1 MANRRGKRS
10 IRFRVED
17 ENRLTERV
25 TKSYLFR
32 FEDEFIES
40 LYDNIQLIK
49 KDEVKFDISIG
60 IEHLDMDN
68 TEKEYWNYSNPIL
81 GSWAYS
87 NDINKSEFI
96 EGIKEWLTHWNGMGV
111 RYYEIG
117 FIEKVSNEKLNEN
130 DNYWNVE
137 Y

>member
-1 MANRRGKRS
+1 MANRRS

-17 ENRLTERV
+17 ERHLTERV
-25 TKSYLFR
+25 TKSSLFR
-32 FEDEFIES
+32 FEEDFIEA

-49 KDEVKFDISIG
+49 KDEVKFDICIG
-60 IEHLDMDN
+60 IEHLDIDN
-68 TEKEYWNYSNPIL
+68 TENEYWNYSNPIL

-87 NDINKSEFI
+87 NDINKDEFI
-96 EGIKEWLTHWNGMGV
+96 DGIKRWLTNWNGMGV

-130 DNYWNVE
+130 EYFWNVE